1 MRIEEM
7 YELERLKK
15 YIDEH
20 GIPKF
25 PEYSKLSKK
34 GILRSPSYYY
44 VHFGGLKKVYEL
56 IGVKKSK
63 KIYEK
68 KVKSNKIPEEKGLEM
83 LKNYCEKHGVV
94 PTSLEV
100 KKNFRSMGVCS
111 YQYYKDHFGSWKNV
125 LKLIGQEK

>member
-15 YIDEH
+15 YIDE
-20 GIPKF
+20 
-25 PEYSKLSKK
+25 
-34 GILRSPSYYY
+34 
-44 VHFGGLKKVYEL
+44 
-56 IGVKKSK
+56 
-63 KIYEK
+63 
-68 KVKSNKIPEEKGLEM
+68 
-83 LKNYCEKHGVV
+83 HGVV

-111 YQYYKDHFGSWKNV
+111 YQYYKEHFGSWKNV

>member
-20 GIPKF
+20 GVPKLV
-25 PEYSKLSKK
+25 EYSKLSRD
-34 GILRSPSYYY
+34 GVLRSSSYYY
-44 VHFGGLKKVYEL
+44 AHFGSIKKAYEL
-56 IGVKKSK
+56 IG
-63 KIYEK
+63 I
-68 KVKSNKIPEEKGLEM
+68 KVKSNKIPEEEALEM
-83 LKNYCEKHGVV
+83 LKKYIDEHGVV